1 MPNSSSSKTG
11 DSNKSERRDARPSS
25 ATSQLLLTMKDSAP
39 SSSSVNSGKRVIS
52 GFTSPGSKNY
62 KVTSQL
68 EFGGSKVTRAS
79 AQKTNPSA
87 SVEATRRAV
96 EATKRERDR
105 QKEVDKKRKAKL
117 G

>member
-1 MPNSSSSKTG
+1 
-11 DSNKSERRDARPSS
+11 
-25 ATSQLLLTMKDSAP
+25 MKDSAP

-68 EFGGSKVTRAS
+68 EFGGSKITRAS
-79 AQKTNPSA
+79 AQKTKPSA
-87 SVEATRRAV
+87 SVEAMRKTVANTQA
-96 EATKRERDR
+96 ESAR
-105 QKEVDKKRKAKL
+105 QKEVDKKRKARL

>member
-1 MPNSSSSKTG
+1 
-11 DSNKSERRDARPSS
+11 
-25 ATSQLLLTMKDSAP
+25 MKDSAP

-68 EFGGSKVTRAS
+68 EFGGSKITRAS

-105 QKEVDKKRKAKL
+105 QKEVDKKRKARL